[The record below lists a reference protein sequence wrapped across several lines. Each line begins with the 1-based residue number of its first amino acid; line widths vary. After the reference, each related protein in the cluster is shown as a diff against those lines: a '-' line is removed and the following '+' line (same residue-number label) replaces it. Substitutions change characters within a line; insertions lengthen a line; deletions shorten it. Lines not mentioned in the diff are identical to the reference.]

1 MGHVNVTVVTAL
13 LFEKKLVIVL
23 SSRVA
28 ISRPQMARKTTTTK
42 KTVRQVLAVQKR
54 IEKTTNVLKQL
65 QERLSSLQSEPA
77 PEAP

>member
-1 MGHVNVTVVTAL
+1 
-13 LFEKKLVIVL
+13 
-23 SSRVA
+23 
-28 ISRPQMARKTTTTK
+28 MARKTTTTK